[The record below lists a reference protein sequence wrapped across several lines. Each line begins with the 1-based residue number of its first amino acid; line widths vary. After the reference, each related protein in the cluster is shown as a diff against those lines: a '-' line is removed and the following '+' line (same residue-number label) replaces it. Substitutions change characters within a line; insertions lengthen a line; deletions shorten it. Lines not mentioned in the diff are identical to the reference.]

1 MDGRKGI
8 SDGLEV
14 GVVVDVGLVPHAEE
28 RVSPEKVGPTGK
40 VKKKG
45 LHLLVPFTVQQGMEG
60 LSDVGIL
67 VECWLGFFG

>member
-40 VKKKG
+40 GEKKDYTYWS
-45 LHLLVPFTVQQGMEG
+45 HLRFSKEWKVSVMLA
-60 LSDVGIL
+60 S
-67 VECWLGFFG
+67 W

>member
-40 VKKKG
+40 VKKKDYTYWS
-45 LHLLVPFTVQQGMEG
+45 HLRFSKEWKVSVMLA
-60 LSDVGIL
+60 S
-67 VECWLGFFG
+67 W